1 MSAINTPFQMGLG
14 PSPFL
19 SPNYAP
25 VLGDVGRNPSGWSYG
40 GGGNYPRPFTSYSQ
54 RIVEASNSLGPF
66 AMRIGSTSDGG
77 DGRLFISTNSP
88 SIGELAFREQNWYTQ
103 NDGITGYV
111 SKAEWWQNSIKVA
124 ILVRDVHLDGHP
136 QTWVEVAF
144 NSPGEASDYLAKLNP
159 LGYIDG
165 VLPSFLGILTGLPD
179 VVMSPLTALGGAFL
193 NGGSSSNFGE
203 THDTADNRLANV
215 NNAVVTNFTTYQSDF
230 ETGVNARIGSPLDSI
245 VTYINNFLDGIIQ
258 GEIALNE
265 HIAHNTTPQTG
276 GSFDNVPGELKTNPR
291 DVTLTINGQMNFANS
306 LGSGILLED
315 ATGNAA
321 TDGTEMASQFNSMI
335 NYNTGNFAVN
345 SNGKGIG
352 TWLILG
358 TTIYNEQYATSQ
370 GFDTSTAAQNPRID
384 SNGNLRVGD
393 TYDFAGNN
401 FSDYLGWLNTVNSDL
416 KTGIESFFDTSP
428 GFHKSGE
435 LSEAGKIRQQNSGGT
450 PNNIP
455 FSGISQLQN
464 SYLDVVI
471 TPIALKNGN
480 PDLYQNLKDKG
491 YFNHV
496 DSNLLP

>member
-1 MSAINTPFQMGLG
+1 MTAINTPCEMGLG

-19 SPNYAP
+19 TPNYAP
-25 VLGDVGRNPSGWSYG
+25 VLGNAGRNPSGWTFG

-66 AMRIGSTSDGG
+66 AMRIGDAANVG
-77 DGRLFISTNSP
+77 DGRLFISTHSP
-88 SIGELAFREQNWYTQ
+88 STGQLAFREQNWYTQ
-103 NDGITGYV
+103 NDGITGYA

-124 ILVRDVHLDGHP
+124 ILVRDVHLEGHP

-144 NSPGEASDYLAKLNP
+144 NSPGEAADYLSKLNP

-165 VLPSFLGILTGLPD
+165 VLPSYLGILTGLPN
-179 VVMSPLTALGGAFL
+179 VIMNPITFFSNAFL

-203 THDTADNRLANV
+203 THNTADDRLANV
-215 NNAVVTNFTTYQSDF
+215 NNGVVTSFITHQSDF
-230 ETGVNARIGSPLDSI
+230 ETGVNARTGSPLDSI
-245 VTYINNFLDGIIQ
+245 TEYLNNFLDGIIQ

-265 HIAHNTTPQTG
+265 HIAHNTTPQTN

-291 DVTLTINGQMNFANS
+291 DVILTPIGQMNFADS
-306 LGSGILLED
+306 LGSGILLEN

-321 TDGTEMASQFNSMI
+321 TDGAELADKFNPMI
-335 NYNTGNFAVN
+335 NFNTADFGIR
-345 SNGKGIG
+345 SNGRGIG

-358 TTIYNEQYATSQ
+358 RTIYNEQYAASQ
-370 GFDTSTAAQNPRID
+370 GFDTSAAAQNPRID

-393 TYDFAGNN
+393 TYDFGGNN
-401 FSDYLGWLNTVNSDL
+401 FSDYLGWLNTVSPNL
-416 KTGIESFFDTSP
+416 KTSIESFFDTSP

-464 SYLDVVI
+464 SYMDVVI
-471 TPIALKNGN
+471 TPSALKNGN
-480 PDLYQNLKDKG
+480 PDLYQNLRNKG

-496 DSNLLP
+496 DPNLLP

>member
-1 MSAINTPFQMGLG
+1 MTAINTPFEMGLG

-25 VLGDVGRNPSGWSYG
+25 VLGNAGRNPDGWTFG

-77 DGRLFISTNSP
+77 DGRLFISTHSP
-88 SIGELAFREQNWYTQ
+88 STGQLAFREQNWYTQ

-144 NSPGEASDYLAKLNP
+144 NSPGEAADYLAKLNP

-179 VVMSPLTALGGAFL
+179 VIMSPITALSGAFL

-203 THDTADNRLANV
+203 THDTADDRLADV
-215 NNAVVTNFTTYQSDF
+215 NNGVVTNFSTYQSDF
-230 ETGVNARIGSPLDSI
+230 ETGVNARTGSPLDSI
-245 VTYINNFLDGIIQ
+245 GTYINNFLDGIIQ

-265 HIAHNTTPQTG
+265 HIAHNITPQTN

-291 DVTLTINGQMNFANS
+291 DVVLTPIGQMNFANS

-321 TDGTEMASQFNSMI
+321 TDGAELADNFNPMI
-335 NYNTGNFAVN
+335 NYNTADFGIR

-358 TTIYNEQYATSQ
+358 RTIYNEQYASEQ
-370 GFDTSTAAQNPRID
+370 GFDTSAAAQNPRID
-384 SNGNLRVGD
+384 SNGNLRIGD
-393 TYDFAGNN
+393 TYDFGGNN
-401 FSDYLGWLNTVNSDL
+401 FSDYLGWLDTVNSDL

-435 LSEAGKIRQQNSGGT
+435 LSEAGKIRQQNGGGE
-450 PNNIP
+450 PDNIP

-464 SYLDVVI
+464 SYMDVVI
-471 TPIALKNGN
+471 TPSALKNGN
-480 PDLYQNLKDKG
+480 PDLYQNLRDKG
-491 YFNHV
+491 YFDHV
-496 DSNLLP
+496 DPNLLP